1 MRPGEFAKRVGVSVK
16 TLHRWDETGKLPA
29 KRTPSGHRYYLES
42 DLAIALGKEV
52 SKPSRK
58 TVVYTRVSSS
68 AQKPELQKQI
78 LAMEQFC
85 LGQGL
90 IVDEWMSEIGGGL
103 NFKRRKFL
111 KLISRI
117 LSGEIET
124 LIVAHKD
131 RLCRFAYDFVEYLAT
146 ENDCSIIVV
155 NQPSSSPQQELVED
169 LLSIVHCFSCR
180 IYGSRSYT
188 KNLTKDIRKNL
199 DINTQNLTKYQKVQC

>member
-1 MRPGEFAKRVGVSVK
+1 MRPGEFAKKVGVSVK

-42 DLAIALGKEV
+42 DLAIALGKETCI
-52 SKPSRK
+52 PSRL

-68 AQKPELQKQI
+68 AQKSELQNQV

-85 LGQGL
+85 LGKGL
-90 IVDEWMSEIGGGL
+90 IVDEWISEIGGGL

-111 KLISRI
+111 KLISSI
-117 LSGEIET
+117 LSGEVET
-124 LIVAHKD
+124 LVVAHKD
-131 RLCRFAYDFVEYLAT
+131 RLCRFAYDFVEYLAA

-199 DINTQNLTKYQKVQC
+199 DTSHQNITKYQKVQW

>member
-1 MRPGEFAKRVGVSVK
+1 MRPGEFAKRMGVSVK

-42 DLAIALGKEV
+42 DLAIALGKETT
-52 SKPSRK
+52 KPSRK
-58 TVVYTRVSSS
+58 IVVYTRVSSS
-68 AQKPELQKQI
+68 AQKPELQNQV

-85 LGQGL
+85 LGKGL
-90 IVDEWMSEIGGGL
+90 VVDEWISEVGGGL

-111 KLISRI
+111 KLISSI
-117 LSGEIET
+117 LSGEVET
-124 LIVAHKD
+124 LVVAHKD
-131 RLCRFAYDFVEYLAT
+131 CLCRFAYDFVEYLA
-146 ENDCSIIVV
+146 EINDCSIIVV

-180 IYGSRSYT
+180 LYGSRNYT

-199 DINTQNLTKYQKVQC
+199 DINTQNITKYQKVQC

>member
-1 MRPGEFAKRVGVSVK
+1 MRPGEFAKRMGVSVK

-42 DLAIALGKEV
+42 DLAIALGKETT
-52 SKPSRK
+52 KPSRK
-58 TVVYTRVSSS
+58 IVVYTRVSSS
-68 AQKPELQKQI
+68 AQKPELQNQV

-85 LGQGL
+85 LGKGL
-90 IVDEWMSEIGGGL
+90 VVDEWISEVGGGL

-111 KLISRI
+111 KLISSI
-117 LSGEIET
+117 LSGEVET
-124 LIVAHKD
+124 LVVAHKD
-131 RLCRFAYDFVEYLAT
+131 RLCRFAYDFVEYLA
-146 ENDCSIIVV
+146 EINDCSIIVV

-180 IYGSRSYT
+180 LYGSRNYT

-199 DINTQNLTKYQKVQC
+199 DINTQNITKYQKVQC

>member
-29 KRTPSGHRYYLES
+29 KRTPSGHRYYTEP
-42 DLAIALGKEV
+42 DLAVALGNEI
-52 SKPSRK
+52 SKPKRK
-58 TVVYTRVSSS
+58 VVVYTRVSSS
-68 AQKPELQKQI
+68 AQKPELQNQV

-85 LGQGL
+85 LGKGL
-90 IVDEWMSEIGGGL
+90 VVDEWIDEVGGGL

-111 KLISRI
+111 KLISNI
-117 LSGEIET
+117 LSGEVEI
-124 LIVAHKD
+124 LVVAHKD
-131 RLCRFAYDFVEYLAT
+131 RLCRFAYDFVEYLAS

-180 IYGSRSYT
+180 LYGQRNYK
-188 KNLTKDIRKNL
+188 KNLTKDVKQNL
-199 DINTQNLTKYQKVQC
+199 DIDTQKITKYQKVQC